1 MNHKKWRFIS
11 YEFVLFLLLV
21 TFTVTIGLIN
31 PAFFSVGTLFDVIRN
46 QTIYIL
52 LALGVLPVAILG
64 GFDISYP
71 AVASL
76 TTFFAGVVLSNLEYE
91 GGIWLFYLVSIIFA
105 IGVGVLIGWMI
116 WAFKLSFFNF
126 SLGVTN
132 MISGFMIMISR
143 VIHGRGRLPALS
155 GWNLKWIVTVQSV
168 VGRSGLHV
176 SFILVVLASIGMH
189 LFLRYTVPGRSIYAL
204 GSDKSVALR
213 TGFDTKKIYMTVF
226 AILGSTAAIAAVTV
240 SGLGSGSFTDKYMKV
255 YAMVII
261 GGASIRG
268 GRGTVLGT
276 LLGVLLVGLI
286 NQAMVYLRIP
296 NVWWDALLG
305 VLFILFTTYQS
316 LESRLN
322 R

>member
-1 MNHKKWRFIS
+1 MNHQKFRFIT
-11 YEFVLFLLLV
+11 YELVLFLLLAAFV
-21 TFTVTIGLIN
+21 ITIGLIN

-46 QTIYIL
+46 QTIFLL

-71 AVASL
+71 AVASI
-76 TTFFAGVVLSNLEYE
+76 TTFFARVILTNLDYD
-91 GGIWLFYLVSIIFA
+91 GGIWLFYLVSILFA
-105 IGVGVLIGWMI
+105 IGMGMLIGWMI
-116 WAFKLSFFNF
+116 WAFKLSFFDL

-132 MISGFMIMISR
+132 LITGFMVLISS

-155 GWNLKWIVTVQSV
+155 GWNMRWLVTVQAV

-176 SFILVVLASIGMH
+176 SFIVVVLASIGMH

-204 GSDKSVALR
+204 GSDKSVAIR
-213 TGFDTKKIYMTVF
+213 TGFDTKKIYMTAF
-226 AILGSTAAIAAVTV
+226 ALLGSMASIAAVTG
-240 SGLGSGSFTDKYMKV
+240 SGLGAGSFSEKYMKV

-276 LLGVLLVGLI
+276 ILGVLLVGLI

-296 NVWWDALLG
+296 NAWWDALLG
-305 VLFILFTTYQS
+305 VLFILFTTYQT
-316 LESRLN
+316 LETRLN
-322 R
+322 E